1 MQTQIFDIWLEKFFQ
16 NDSKNIEVASM
27 KGDTAQYGL
36 VCNVNIVN
44 QGS

>member
-27 KGDTAQYGL
+27 KDTAQYGL